1 MAEFSSQTY
10 TPDALT
16 AGNEHLLVGKKVT
29 IEAGQNLPRG
39 AVLGKVT
46 ASGEYK
52 LSASGASNGSQD
64 PDLILAEDCD
74 ASAAAKEAMAYSRG
88 DFNGNALTLGTGH
101 TPDSIKEGLRVK
113 GIIIVNAVPA

>member
-1 MAEFSSQTY
+1 MAEYNSQTY
-10 TPDALT
+10 TPDNLT

-29 IEAGQNLPRG
+29 IESGQSLTRG

-52 LSASGASNGSQD
+52 MSAAGEGDGSEV
-64 PDLILAEDCD
+64 PDLILVDDCD
-74 ASAAAKEAMAYSRG
+74 ASAAAKEALAYSRG
-88 DFNGNALTLGTGH
+88 DFNANALTLGSGH
-101 TPDSIKEGLRVK
+101 TVDSIKEGLRGK

>member
-1 MAEFSSQTY
+1 MAEFTSQTY

-29 IEAGQNLPRG
+29 IGSGQNLPRG
-39 AVLGKVT
+39 AVLGKVS

-52 LSASGASNGSQD
+52 LSAASASDGSET

-74 ASAAAKEAMAYSRG
+74 ASGGAKEALAYSRG
-88 DFNGNALTLGTGH
+88 DFNGHALTLGAGH
-101 TPDSIKEGLRVK
+101 TLDSIKEGLRVK